1 MRRSK
6 AEALENALKE
16 EVEKIDNNPEHGEEC
31 FVRLKT
37 ELEEYEKEKS
47 KGAIIRSRAQYALEG
62 ERRTHFFLNLENKKQ
77 RRKHIVELE
86 NGKGDKINYFSVIIE
101 EVENFY
107 KELFK
112 KEGVKQE
119 CVDEVLGTVNVKLD
133 EDEKNMCE
141 RDIDIEEIKSA
152 INQTKKE

>member
-1 MRRSK
+1 M
-6 AEALENALKE
+6 
-16 EVEKIDNNPEHGEEC
+16 
-31 FVRLKT
+31 RLKT

-62 ERRTHFFLNLENKKQ
+62 ERSTKFFLNLENKKQ
-77 RRKHIVELE
+77 RRKHIAELE
-86 NGKGDKINYFSVIIE
+86 NGKGEKINDVVGIIE
-101 EVENFY
+101 EVENLY

-119 CVDEVLGTVNVKLD
+119 CVDEVLSTVNVKLD
-133 EDEKNMCE
+133 EDEKNRCE